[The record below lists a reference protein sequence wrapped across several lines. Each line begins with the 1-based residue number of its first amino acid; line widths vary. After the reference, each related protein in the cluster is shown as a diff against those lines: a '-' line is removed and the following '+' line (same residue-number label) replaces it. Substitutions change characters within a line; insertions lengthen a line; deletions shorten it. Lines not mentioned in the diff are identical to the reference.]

1 MKPESKI
8 PRWTAWARSLAGRHG
23 RRHERLDRLS
33 LQLVRPRTLARA
45 VQQRWFFSSRTVQPR
60 IALAIQPVL
69 RASFWRTPERVE
81 RITRTATT
89 SSTIETRTTHREQV
103 REVERYRQTE
113 RVFTEQR
120 PALLKVFERLRESRG
135 LTGGLV
141 GRQERAAEAT
151 ALARTLAARARREEK
166 ALPGEPPARVLRPTE
181 PVGREERRDPDP
193 RRPEIPGWGAP
204 TSSLHGLM
212 PIPAPPPINVESLTD
227 QVMRQIDRR
236 VGAWRERTGGF

>member
-23 RRHERLDRLS
+23 RQHERLDRLS
-33 LQLVRPRTLARA
+33 LQLARPRGLARS
-45 VQQRWFFSSRTVQPR
+45 VQQRWFLSSRVMQPR

-81 RITRTATT
+81 RIARTATT
-89 SSTIETRTTHREQV
+89 RTVETRTAHREQV
-103 REVERYRQTE
+103 REVERYRETE
-113 RVFTEQR
+113 RVFAEQR
-120 PALLKVFERLRESRG
+120 PALLKVFERLRE
-135 LTGGLV
+135 TGQALGPI
-141 GRQERAAEAT
+141 GRQGRAVETT

-166 ALPGEPPARVLRPTE
+166 ALSGEPPARVFRPTE
-181 PVGREERRDPDP
+181 QPVREERRSLPDP
-193 RRPEIPGWGAP
+193 RRSEIPGWGAP
-204 TSSLHGLM
+204 ASSFHGTM
-212 PIPAPPPINVESLTD
+212 PVPVPPPINVESLTD